1 MSAVSETS
9 NRQPQN
15 PAKEKPAGKHAA
27 LLKWAKIV
35 FTLFFFIAVPVMLFL
50 LVKNLDWNEVKQALQ
65 SYKAST
71 LALGFL
77 IAAGSYLTYCGFDIL
92 ARRYTEHK
100 LSVKQIIP
108 VTFVCYAFNLN
119 LSSWVGG
126 IALRYR
132 LYSRLGLDVP
142 TITRILSLSLITN
155 WLGYMLLAGIVF
167 SARFIDMPDGWK
179 IGDTTLQLI
188 GFALLAVC
196 LTYFVACRFSKK
208 RTWKFRKQE
217 LVLPSLNQAL
227 RQALLGA
234 LNWGLMALLIYV
246 LLPEKAFYP
255 AVLGILLISSIAG
268 VIAHIPAG
276 LGVLETVFIALMQH
290 QFSKGQLLAALIGYR
305 VIYFLVPLLLA
316 LVVYAVLEKRA
327 KTMRRNNEAQEGR

>member
-1 MSAVSETS
+1 MNGVSQASAGQDKTS
-9 NRQPQN
+9 AP
-15 PAKEKPAGKHAA
+15 GKHKVW
-27 LLKWAKIV
+27 LRWAKRG
-35 FTLFFFIAVPVMLFL
+35 FTVFFFIAVPVLLFML
-50 LVKNLDWNEVKQALQ
+50 VRNLDWNEVAHALE

-71 LALGFL
+71 LALGFVV
-77 IAAGSYLTYCGFDIL
+77 AAGSYLTYCGFDVL

-100 LSVKQIIP
+100 LSVTQIVP

-142 TITRILSLSLITN
+142 TITRILSLSLVTN
-155 WLGYMLLAGIVF
+155 WLGYMLLAGFVF
-167 SARFIDMPDGWK
+167 AGGFIDLPAGWK

-188 GFALLAVC
+188 GFVLLALC
-196 LTYFVACRFSKK
+196 FGYFLACRFSK
-208 RTWKFRKQE
+208 RRSWTIRKQK

-234 LNWGLMALLIYV
+234 LNWGLMALLIFI

-276 LGVLETVFIALMQH
+276 LGVLETVFITLMQH

-305 VIYFLVPLLLA
+305 VIYFLIPLMLA
-316 LVVYAVLEKRA
+316 VVVYLVLEKRA
-327 KTMRRNNEAQEGR
+327 KALRSKNEARNAR

>member
-1 MSAVSETS
+1 MTGVSQASTHEH
-9 NRQPQN
+9 
-15 PAKEKPAGKHAA
+15 KPADVGKKRTW
-27 LLKWAKIV
+27 LTWAKRA
-35 FTLFFFIAVPVMLFL
+35 FTLFFFIAVPVL
-50 LVKNLDWNEVKQALQ
+50 LLTLMKNLDWNEVMHALE

-71 LALGFL
+71 LALGFV
-77 IAAGSYLTYCGFDIL
+77 IAAGSYLTYCGFDVL

-155 WLGYMLLAGIVF
+155 WLGYMLLAGFVF
-167 SARFIDMPDGWK
+167 AGDFVDLPEGWK

-196 LTYFVACRFSKK
+196 FAYFLACRFSKK
-208 RTWKFRKQE
+208 RTWTIRKQQ
-217 LVLPSLNQAL
+217 LVLPSLNQAM

-276 LGVLETVFIALMQH
+276 LGVLETVFITLMQH

-305 VIYFLVPLLLA
+305 VIYFLIPLMIA
-316 LVVYAVLEKRA
+316 LVVYVVLEKRA
-327 KTMRRNNEAQEGR
+327 KAMRRRNEGQL

>member
-1 MSAVSETS
+1 MNGVSQAPTREQNQEHNGK
-9 NRQPQN
+9 NRPW
-15 PAKEKPAGKHAA
+15 
-27 LLKWAKIV
+27 LTWAKRGV
-35 FTLFFFIAVPVMLFL
+35 TVFFFIAVPVLLFTL
-50 LVKNLDWNEVKQALQ
+50 MKNLDWKEVSHALQ

-71 LALGFL
+71 LVLGFL
-77 IAAGSYLTYCGFDIL
+77 IAAGSYLTYCGFDVL

-100 LSVKQIIP
+100 LSVSQIVP

-155 WLGYMLLAGIVF
+155 WLGYMLLAGFVF
-167 SARFIDMPDGWK
+167 AGDFIDLPDGWK

-188 GFALLAVC
+188 GFVLLAVC
-196 LTYFVACRFSKK
+196 FSYFLACRFSKR
-208 RTWKFRKQE
+208 RTWTIRKQQ

-276 LGVLETVFIALMQH
+276 LGVLETVFITLMQH

-305 VIYFLVPLLLA
+305 VIYFLIPLMLA
-316 LVVYAVLEKRA
+316 VVVYLVLEKRA
-327 KTMRRNNEAQEGR
+327 KAMRSKNEARREG

>member
-1 MSAVSETS
+1 MTGVSQTS
-9 NRQPQN
+9 THEQ
-15 PAKEKPAGKHAA
+15 KPADAGKNRPW
-27 LLKWAKIV
+27 LTWAKRA
-35 FTLFFFIAVPVMLFL
+35 FTLFFFIAVPALLFTL
-50 LVKNLDWNEVKQALQ
+50 MKNLDWNEVMHALE
-65 SYKAST
+65 SYKLST
-71 LALGFL
+71 LALGFV
-77 IAAGSYLTYCGFDIL
+77 IAAGSYLTYCCFDVL

-100 LSVKQIIP
+100 LAVKQIIP

-155 WLGYMLLAGIVF
+155 WLGYMLLAGFVF
-167 SARFIDMPDGWK
+167 AGDFVDLPEGWK

-188 GFALLAVC
+188 GFVLLAVC
-196 LTYFVACRFSKK
+196 LAYFLACRFSKK
-208 RTWKFRKQE
+208 RTWTIRKQQF
-217 LVLPSLNQAL
+217 VLPSLNQAM

-276 LGVLETVFIALMQH
+276 LGVLETVFITLMQH

-305 VIYFLVPLLLA
+305 VIYFLIPLMIA
-316 LVVYAVLEKRA
+316 LVVYVVLEKRA
-327 KTMRRNNEAQEGR
+327 KAMRLRNEGQL

>member
-1 MSAVSETS
+1 MNGVSHTS
-9 NRQPQN
+9 TH
-15 PAKEKPAGKHAA
+15 EHKPAETGKQKPW
-27 LLKWAKIV
+27 LKWGKRA
-35 FTLFFFIAVPVMLFL
+35 FTLFFFIAVPVLLFTL
-50 LVKNLDWNEVKQALQ
+50 MKNLDWNEVMHALE
-65 SYKAST
+65 SYKATT
-71 LALGFL
+71 LALGFV
-77 IAAGSYLTYCGFDIL
+77 IAAGSYLTYCGFDVL

-100 LSVKQIIP
+100 LSVKQIVP

-155 WLGYMLLAGIVF
+155 WLGYMLLAGFVF
-167 SARFIDMPDGWK
+167 AGDFVDLPEGWK

-188 GFALLAVC
+188 GFVLLAVC
-196 LTYFVACRFSKK
+196 FAYFAACRFSKK
-208 RTWKFRKQE
+208 RTWTVRKQQ

-276 LGVLETVFIALMQH
+276 LGVLETVFITLMQH

-305 VIYFLVPLLLA
+305 VIYFLIPLMLA
-316 LVVYAVLEKRA
+316 LVVYVVLEKRA
-327 KTMRRNNEAQEGR
+327 KAMRKRNEGQL

>member
-1 MSAVSETS
+1 MNGVSQAPTREQNQAHNGK
-9 NRQPQN
+9 NRPW
-15 PAKEKPAGKHAA
+15 
-27 LLKWAKIV
+27 LTWAKRGV
-35 FTLFFFIAVPVMLFL
+35 TVFFFIAVPVLLFTL
-50 LVKNLDWNEVKQALQ
+50 MKNLDWKEVSHALQ

-71 LALGFL
+71 LVLGFL
-77 IAAGSYLTYCGFDIL
+77 IAAGSYLTYCGFDVL

-100 LSVKQIIP
+100 LSVSQIVP

-155 WLGYMLLAGIVF
+155 WLGYMLLAGFVF
-167 SARFIDMPDGWK
+167 AGDFIDLPDGWK

-188 GFALLAVC
+188 GFVLLAVC
-196 LTYFVACRFSKK
+196 FSYFLACRFSKR
-208 RTWKFRKQE
+208 RTWTIRKQQ

-276 LGVLETVFIALMQH
+276 LGVLETVFITLMQH

-305 VIYFLVPLLLA
+305 VIYFLIPLMLA
-316 LVVYAVLEKRA
+316 VVVYLVLEKRA
-327 KTMRRNNEAQEGR
+327 KAMRSKNEARREG

>member
-1 MSAVSETS
+1 MNGVSHTS
-9 NRQPQN
+9 THEQ
-15 PAKEKPAGKHAA
+15 KPAETGKQKPW
-27 LLKWAKIV
+27 LKWGKRA
-35 FTLFFFIAVPVMLFL
+35 FTLFFFIAVPVLLFTL
-50 LVKNLDWNEVKQALQ
+50 MKNLDWNEVMHALE
-65 SYKAST
+65 SYKVST
-71 LALGFL
+71 LALGFV
-77 IAAGSYLTYCGFDIL
+77 IAAGSYLTYCGFDVL

-100 LSVKQIIP
+100 LSVEQIVP

-155 WLGYMLLAGIVF
+155 WLGYMLLAGFVF
-167 SARFIDMPDGWK
+167 AGDFVDLPEGWK

-188 GFALLAVC
+188 GFVLLAVC
-196 LTYFVACRFSKK
+196 FAYFAACRFSKK
-208 RTWKFRKQE
+208 RTWTIRKQQ

-276 LGVLETVFIALMQH
+276 LGVLETVFITLMQH

-305 VIYFLVPLLLA
+305 VIYFLIPLMLA
-316 LVVYAVLEKRA
+316 LVVYVVLEKRA
-327 KTMRRNNEAQEGR
+327 KAMRKRNEGQL

>member
-1 MSAVSETS
+1 MSETS
-9 NRQPQN
+9 DSKARGTSS
-15 PAKEKPAGKHAA
+15 GKHGT
-27 LLKWAKIV
+27 LLKRAKIGL
-35 FTLFFFIAVPVMLFL
+35 TLFFFIAVPAMLLL
-50 LVKNLDWNEVKQALQ
+50 LVKNLDWNEVKHALQ

-77 IAAGSYLTYCGFDIL
+77 IAAGSYLTYCGFDVL
-92 ARRYTEHK
+92 ARRYTAHK
-100 LSVKQIIP
+100 LSIKQIIP

-142 TITRILSLSLITN
+142 TITKILSLSLITN
-155 WLGYMLLAGIVF
+155 WLGYMLLAGFVF
-167 SARFIDMPDGWK
+167 SARLIDMPDGWK

-188 GFALLAVC
+188 GFVLLAVC
-196 LTYFVACRFSKK
+196 FGYFLACRFSK
-208 RTWKFRKQE
+208 RRSWAFRKQE
-217 LVLPSLNQAL
+217 IILPSLNQAL

-255 AVLGILLISSIAG
+255 AVLGVLLISSIAG

-327 KTMRRNNEAQEGR
+327 KTMRLKNEAQQGRKAES

>member
-1 MSAVSETS
+1 MTSVSQASTHEQKS
-9 NRQPQN
+9 DD
-15 PAKEKPAGKHAA
+15 AGKHRPW
-27 LLKWAKIV
+27 LKLAKRA
-35 FTLFFFIAVPVMLFL
+35 FTLFFFIAVPVLLFTL
-50 LVKNLDWNEVKQALQ
+50 MKNLDWNEVMHALE
-65 SYKAST
+65 SYKLST
-71 LALGFL
+71 LALGFV
-77 IAAGSYLTYCGFDIL
+77 IAAGSYLTYCCFDVL

-100 LSVKQIIP
+100 LAVKQIIP

-155 WLGYMLLAGIVF
+155 WLGYMLLAGFVF
-167 SARFIDMPDGWK
+167 AGDFVDLPEGWK

-188 GFALLAVC
+188 GFVLLAVC
-196 LTYFVACRFSKK
+196 LAYFLACRFSRK
-208 RTWKFRKQE
+208 RTWTVRKQQF
-217 LVLPSLNQAL
+217 VLPSLNQAM

-276 LGVLETVFIALMQH
+276 LGVLETVFITLMQH

-305 VIYFLVPLLLA
+305 VIYFLIPLMIA
-316 LVVYAVLEKRA
+316 LVVYVVLEKRA
-327 KTMRRNNEAQEGR
+327 KAMRSRNEGQL

>member
-1 MSAVSETS
+1 MNGVSHTS
-9 NRQPQN
+9 THEQ
-15 PAKEKPAGKHAA
+15 KPAETGKQRPW
-27 LLKWAKIV
+27 LKWGKRA
-35 FTLFFFIAVPVMLFL
+35 FTLFFFIAVPVLLFTL
-50 LVKNLDWNEVKQALQ
+50 MKNLDWNEVMHALE

-71 LALGFL
+71 LALGFV
-77 IAAGSYLTYCGFDIL
+77 IAAGSYLTYCGFDVL

-155 WLGYMLLAGIVF
+155 WLGYMLLAGFVF
-167 SARFIDMPDGWK
+167 AGDFVDLPEGWK

-188 GFALLAVC
+188 GFVLLAVC
-196 LTYFVACRFSKK
+196 FAYFAACRFSKK
-208 RTWKFRKQE
+208 RTWTVRKQQF
-217 LVLPSLNQAL
+217 VLPSLNQAL

-276 LGVLETVFIALMQH
+276 LGVLETVFITLMQH

-305 VIYFLVPLLLA
+305 VIYFLIPLVLA
-316 LVVYAVLEKRA
+316 LVVYVVLEKRA
-327 KTMRRNNEAQEGR
+327 KAMRKRNEGQL